1 MLGNKVMVGS
11 VNASPA
17 DFASGRDDLTKAE
30 AVYPG
35 WLDRLL
41 TTPVRGLENFE
52 QMLRELT
59 ENEDAIKVYVEVA
72 ATGVRPNGARAAAG
86 AAA

>member
-1 MLGNKVMVGS
+1 MVGS

-35 WLDRLL
+35 WLGQLL
-41 TTPVRGLENFE
+41 TTPVQGLESYE

-59 ENEDAIKVYVEVA
+59 ENRDAIKVYIQVANGDA
-72 ATGVRPNGARAAAG
+72 ATVTEREAAG